1 MSKKYSE
8 GLIDFILSMTKSEKR
23 NFRLYATRN
32 TSKDDLKF
40 MLLFD
45 YIERSVSYDDDRFLV
60 KYPQIK
66 RAQLSNIKAHLYN
79 LLLVSLRS
87 ISVGRFNELEI
98 REKIDFALI
107 LQNKGFTEL
116 ALKQLEKGFELAQK
130 GGHNILALEITELAK
145 NIETQ
150 YFTRSLVGRVGM
162 LTKRSS
168 SAEVRVSYSV
178 TFSNLFLEIFG
189 LYLKN
194 GYVRDESEYLSARRF
209 LNARMVHYVPN
220 ELGFEEKNNLYSAM
234 VWYHLI
240 VQDFLLSYKY
250 SKLWLDLFDENPVLI
265 QTRKELYLKAFNNYL
280 IALHNLRNYK
290 RFDLAMTRYGSER
303 DLHHDNESI
312 AFIYDFYYYSNIVN
326 RYYLEGRF
334 DDGLLLVPEIL
345 GFIEQN
351 SERLD
356 DHRIMNLYYKI
367 ACMYFGA
374 GNNRKTIF
382 YLSYVIQFG
391 RNTLRDDIQ
400 SFARIL
406 NLIAHF
412 ELGNEDLLENQIKS
426 VYRYLIKKEEM
437 RGVQKEIILFLRNMP
452 YTTSGSLRLAFV
464 QLKDSLTVLMRDRY
478 EKRAF
483 LYLDIISWLECKLER
498 KSVQE
503 VVREKFL
510 QEQKTGDKLYFPR

>member
-1 MSKKYSE
+1 M
-8 GLIDFILSMTKSEKR
+8 ILSMSKAEKR

-45 YIERSVSYDDDRFLV
+45 FIERNFGFEENRFLV

-66 RAQLSNIKAHLYN
+66 KTQLSNLKSHLYKQV
-79 LLLVSLRS
+79 LTSLRGLYVS
-87 ISVGRFNELEI
+87 HFNELDI

-107 LQNKGFTEL
+107 LQSKGFTEL
-116 ALKQLEKGFELAQK
+116 ALKQLEKAFDLAHK
-130 GGHNILALEITELAK
+130 GGHNIIVLEITEIAK

-150 YFTRSLVGRVGM
+150 YFTRALVSRVGM

-168 SAEVRVSYSV
+168 SAERRVSYSV
-178 TFSNLFLEIFG
+178 TFSNLFLEVFG

-194 GYVRDESEYLSARRF
+194 GYVRDEEEYLSAKRF

-240 VQDFLLSYKY
+240 VQDFVMNYKY
-250 SKLWLDLFDENPVLI
+250 AKLWLDLFDENPVLI
-265 QTRKELYLKAFNNYL
+265 DTRKELYLKAQNNYL

-290 RFDLAMTRYGSER
+290 RFDMALTRFVNER
-303 DLHHDNESI
+303 DLHRGNDGT
-312 AFIYDFYYYSNIVN
+312 AWIYDFYYFSNVVN

-334 DDGLLLVPEIL
+334 EEGTRIVPEIL
-345 GFIEQN
+345 QFIED
-351 SERLD
+351 SRARLD

-374 GNNRKTIF
+374 GDNRKTIF
-382 YLSYVIQFG
+382 YLNFVIQFS

-400 SFARIL
+400 SFA
-406 NLIAHF
+406 
-412 ELGNEDLLENQIKS
+412 
-426 VYRYLIKKEEM
+426 
-437 RGVQKEIILFLRNMP
+437 
-452 YTTSGSLRLAFV
+452 
-464 QLKDSLTVLMRDRY
+464 
-478 EKRAF
+478 
-483 LYLDIISWLECKLER
+483 
-498 KSVQE
+498 
-503 VVREKFL
+503 
-510 QEQKTGDKLYFPR
+510 